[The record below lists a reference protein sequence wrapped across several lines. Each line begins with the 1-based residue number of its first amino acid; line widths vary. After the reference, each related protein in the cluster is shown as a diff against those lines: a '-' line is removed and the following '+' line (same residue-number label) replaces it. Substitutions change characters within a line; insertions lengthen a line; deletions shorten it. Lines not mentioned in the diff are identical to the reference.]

1 MIVWNIGLVNI
12 SGAFI
17 ELSKRIGKIQLSQF
31 NILRNLRYCISYYL
45 HIYTR
50 RNCWP
55 SAGVQALQASRSSLS
70 SSYLTSAVE
79 HAGERER
86 ERERESCV
94 SVGNDLV
101 LACELLTLS
110 PWYGAA
116 ASVAEQ
122 TRQRHITSH
131 WWWWR
136 WDMFLNSFNSSC
148 TGIIA
153 TVWVKVCCLYC
164 HWCLHLL
171 PSLLSSAN
179 VKNTPN

>member
-1 MIVWNIGLVNI
+1 MRSLNCQ
-12 SGAFI
+12 S
-17 ELSKRIGKIQLSQF
+17 ELGRF
-31 NILRNLRYCISYYL
+31 NCPNLTLCVNLRYCISYYL

-55 SAGVQALQASRSSLS
+55 SAGVQASRSSLS

-79 HAGERER
+79 HAGER

-153 TVWVKVCCLYC
+153 TVWVKVCCLC